1 MKKLKL
7 YSFIL
12 LLSVPFWGCQK
23 DKYPGGEISPYIALY
38 DLRNIFKGDE
48 VTLTKENMMGS
59 TTITGMVV
67 SDHSG
72 GNLPAGLLVIQ
83 DNRRLSFL
91 RGISIPIGGEAANY
105 KPGDSVV
112 LNVEG
117 KILKRVDGILQ
128 LTGVAA
134 SSITKVSSGN
144 SYLAVRVP
152 SSNILTN
159 PESYE
164 SVLSVIVKGG
174 FDPLPAP
181 GDIIA
186 GDKLVNDGFGN
197 LTLHTEANANFSN
210 LPAPVLANFYG
221 IVFNTNGP
229 EGKLTPQFRMRT
241 KNDLVVLSAVIE
253 IPPVVITGIMSDVDG
268 GDGNYEYVQFM
279 ATRDI
284 NFATTP
290 FSVVTTNNAGT
301 SAPGGYPANGWATG
315 NMRTYKFNL
324 TTGTAAKGTYFYV
337 GGTGKRINGASS
349 TSMSTSNWIKAYDYV
364 TKPGEG
370 FGKETGGLLANSGNA
385 CGVAIFEGT
394 NVTVNSKPVDVLFI
408 NGGGQLY
415 TATPTPMGYRITNN
429 DWYDVKNP
437 INLTDQPFFRQGSNN
452 LFLAYPPGQ
461 GYFYVLGGEYNMN
474 LGRWTKARTQNLV
487 LLTKQSLITEIEG
500 ETATK
505 LK

>member
-1 MKKLKL
+1 M
-7 YSFIL
+7 
-12 LLSVPFWGCQK
+12 
-23 DKYPGGEISPYIALY
+23 Y
-38 DLRNIFKGDE
+38 DLRNIFKGQD
-48 VTLTKENMMGS
+48 VTLTRENMLGS
-59 TTITGMVV
+59 TTITGTVV

-83 DNRRLSFL
+83 DNRRLSLL
-91 RGISIPIGGEAANY
+91 RGISIPIGAEAANY

-117 KILKRVDGILQ
+117 KVLKRVDGILQ
-128 LTGVAA
+128 ITGVEA
-134 SSITKVSSGN
+134 SSITRVSSGN
-144 SYLAVRVP
+144 SYLALRVP
-152 SSNILTN
+152 SSNILNN
-159 PESYE
+159 PENYE
-164 SVLSVIVKGG
+164 SILSIIVKGG
-174 FDPLPAP
+174 FDPLPSP
-181 GDIIA
+181 GDILS

-197 LTLHTEANANFSN
+197 LTLHTEATANFSN
-210 LPAPVLANFYG
+210 EPAPVLANFYG

-253 IPPVVITGIMSDVDG
+253 IPPVIISGIMSDVDG
-268 GDGNYEYVQFM
+268 GDGNYEYVQFL

-290 FSVVTTNNAGT
+290 YSMVTTNNAGT

-364 TKPGEG
+364 GKDGEG
-370 FGKETGGLLANSGNA
+370 FGKATGGLLANSGNA

-415 TATPTPMGYRITNN
+415 TSTPTPMGYRITNN
-429 DWYDVKNP
+429 DWYDVVNP
-437 INLTDQPFFRQGSNN
+437 LNLQSQPFFPAG
-452 LFLAYPPGQ
+452 GQ
-461 GYFYVLGGEYNMN
+461 
-474 LGRWTKARTQNLV
+474 
-487 LLTKQSLITEIEG
+487 
-500 ETATK
+500 
-505 LK
+505 